1 MFEKLKSYAMTGAA
15 TVSAVGLSA
24 APALAESSNW
34 YDSISVET
42 TPVTTIF
49 GGIAAALATIWAVR
63 KVISLLN
70 KS

>member
-1 MFEKLKSYAMTGAA
+1 MFEKVKSYAMTGAA

-24 APALAESSNW
+24 APALAESNW
-34 YDSISVET
+34 YDGISVDT
-42 TPVTTIF
+42 SSVTTVF
-49 GGIAAALATIWAVR
+49 GTIAGALATIWAVR